1 MIVIKQKKK
10 KYKKGPD
17 HLTKAIR
24 EMRLKKSEKLNILPG
39 VLLPARILNAIAL
52 SNPKNLNELKNVN
65 GVRKWQA
72 ELLGESILNAI
83 DKV

>member
-1 MIVIKQKKK
+1 
-10 KYKKGPD
+10 
-17 HLTKAIR
+17 
-24 EMRLKKSEKLNILPG
+24 MRLKKSEKLNILPG